1 MASGKEYRLG
11 RNCVLSID
19 GVVLQSVQDVNI
31 RVIPDE
37 FDVHNGG
44 DICQS
49 VVVVRRTIQ
58 VAFTLIDVREAQF
71 VGKRMELSFGQS
83 PLPKKCLVVVAGGHV
98 VKSFTATVHDLDE
111 DQPLRS
117 NVGTR
122 WLIKQWGKAQTG

>member
-1 MASGKEYRLG
+1 MPTGRQYRLG

-19 GVVLQSVQDVNI
+19 GVVLQSIQDVSV

-37 FDVHNGG
+37 IDVHNGG
-44 DICQS
+44 EACQS
-49 VVVVRRTIQ
+49 VVVVRRTIH
-58 VAFTLIDVREAQF
+58 VSFSLIDVREALFLGQ
-71 VGKRMELSFGQS
+71 RMELSFGQS
-83 PLPKKCLVVVAGGHV
+83 PRPKTCLVAVSGGHV

-122 WLIKQWGKAQTG
+122 WLLKQWGKAQG